1 MIQSEVYTFLWS
13 ILIGVILA
21 FIFDLFRISRRKG
34 TTNVF
39 VVCMQDVLYFFI
51 LAFIIIMSTFFI
63 NDGELR
69 GYMVLGYALGAIFYL
84 LLFSKMIIKFFSTI
98 FDFIELC
105 NKKVL
110 NGMKK
115 MVSKMKFTTKRIKK
129 EKVWEKS
136 RIFFT
141 NVKI

>member
-129 EKVWEKS
+129 EKV
-136 RIFFT
+136 
-141 NVKI
+141 

>member
-39 VVCMQDVLYFFI
+39 VVCIQDVLYFFI
-51 LAFIIIMSTFFI
+51 LAFIIIMSAFFI

>member
-39 VVCMQDVLYFFI
+39 VVCIQDVLYFFI
-51 LAFIIIMSTFFI
+51 LAFIIIMSAFFI

-129 EKVWEKS
+129 EKV
-136 RIFFT
+136 
-141 NVKI
+141 